1 MTSDPHR
8 ARRVFVWTWLPGEST
23 PVVAGA
29 VDRAGADR
37 LDFTYARSYLDNVKA
52 ISLYAPELP
61 LRRGA
66 QEPLGGLTI
75 AACLKDA
82 TPDSWGER
90 VIGNRL
96 GSGDTELNVETY
108 MLESGSNRLGAL
120 DFQESP
126 DEYRPRVDTATL
138 DELYDAAEKVLAG
151 EPLNPAIGD
160 ALMHGTANA
169 KSRCSLGREAS

>member
-1 MTSDPHR
+1 MTSDPYR
-8 ARRVFVWTWLPGEST
+8 ARRVFVWTWLPGESI

-29 VDRAGADR
+29 VDRVGADR
-37 LDFTYARSYLDNVKA
+37 LDFTYARSYIDNEEA

-66 QEPLGGLTI
+66 QEPLAGLTV
-75 AACLKDA
+75 AACLEDA

-96 GSGDTELNVETY
+96 GSGDTEFSAETC

-120 DFQESP
+120 DFQES
-126 DEYRPRVDTATL
+126 
-138 DELYDAAEKVLAG
+138 AAVCCGSA
-151 EPLNPAIGD
+151 P
-160 ALMHGTANA
+160 
-169 KSRCSLGREAS
+169 S